1 MRRLGTIALLLP
13 AGMLLFFIFVLPLLR
28 LFRLSFTAEAGAFSA
43 YAHLLGDEVYRRVFI
58 NTIVIAV
65 STTAIS
71 VVVSYPVAMVLV
83 RLSSGWRALM
93 FGCILL
99 PLWISVLVRT
109 FSWLLLLERNGPINR
124 MLVGSGVIASPLEIL
139 FTPTAVVI
147 GMVHVLM
154 PYAILPIYA
163 ALVRID
169 PALLRASDGLG
180 ATKLTTFFRILL
192 PLSARGVM
200 TAATFVFLL
209 SFGFFITPAVLGG
222 AKSTNL
228 SMLIDNFV
236 SEQLVWPLAAA
247 ASMILLGACLAML
260 AVVSRVIPVRG
271 LVEAR

>member
-1 MRRLGTIALLLP
+1 MAL
-13 AGMLLFFIFVLPLLR
+13 A
-28 LFRLSFTAEAGAFSA
+28 RLS
-43 YAHLLGDEVYRRVFI
+43 
-58 NTIVIAV
+58 
-65 STTAIS
+65 
-71 VVVSYPVAMVLV
+71 P
-83 RLSSGWRALM
+83 GWRALM

-124 MLVGSGVIASPLEIL
+124 AGRVGPRRD
-139 FTPTAVVI
+139 
-147 GMVHVLM
+147 
-154 PYAILPIYA
+154 A
-163 ALVRID
+163 AGGPFHPDGRRDRHGSRADALRDPADLCGAGAID

-180 ATKLTTFFRILL
+180 ATRLTTFRRILL
-192 PLSARGVM
+192 PFSARGVM

-236 SEQLVWPLAAA
+236 NEQLVWPLAAA

-260 AVVSRVIPVRG
+260 AVVSRVIPVTG

>member
-13 AGMLLFFIFVLPLLR
+13 AAMLLFVIFVVPLLR
-28 LFRLSFTAEAGAFSA
+28 LFVLSLSAEAGPLSA
-43 YAHLLGDEVYRRVFI
+43 YAHLLGDEVYRRVFF
-58 NTIVIAV
+58 NTVVIAV
-65 STTAIS
+65 ATTTIS
-71 VVVSYPVAMVLV
+71 VVVSYPLAMVLV

-124 MLVGSGVIASPLEIL
+124 SLVGMGVVATPIEVL

-180 ATKLTTFFRILL
+180 ASRLTTFRRILL
-192 PLSARGVM
+192 PLSSRGVL

-236 SEQLVWPLAAA
+236 NEQLVWPLAAA
-247 ASMILLGACLAML
+247 ASMILLAACLATL
-260 AVVSRVIPVRG
+260 AVIGRAIPVSG

>member
-1 MRRLGTIALLLP
+1 MRRLGTFALLLP
-13 AGMLLFFIFVLPLLR
+13 AALLLFFVFLLPLLR
-28 LFRLSFTAEAGAFSA
+28 LFQLSFSAQAGPLAA
-43 YAHLLGDEVYRRVFI
+43 YAQLLGEPVYIRIFV
-58 NTIVIAV
+58 NTLVIALA
-65 STTAIS
+65 TTAIS
-71 VVVSYPVAMVLV
+71 IVVSYPLAMVLV
-83 RLSSGWRALM
+83 RLSPGWRALM

-124 MLVGSGVIASPLEIL
+124 ILVGSGLVATPLEVL
-139 FTPTAVVI
+139 FTQTAVVI

-180 ATKLTTFFRILL
+180 ATRLTTFRRILL

-209 SFGFFITPAVLGG
+209 SLGFFITPAVLGG
-222 AKSTNL
+222 AKSTSL

-236 SEQLVWPLAAA
+236 NEQLVWPLAAA
-247 ASMILLGACLAML
+247 ASMILLGSCLVML
-260 AVVSRVIPVRG
+260 ALVSRVIPVTG

>member
-28 LFRLSFTAEAGAFSA
+28 LFRLSFTADAGPLSA
-43 YAHLLGDEVYRRVFI
+43 YAHLLGDEVYRRVFF

-65 STTAIS
+65 ATTAIS
-71 VVVSYPVAMVLV
+71 VVVSYPVAMVLA

-93 FGCILL
+93 FACILL

-200 TAATFVFLL
+200 TATTFVFLL

>member
-1 MRRLGTIALLLP
+1 MKRLGTIALLLP
-13 AGMLLFFIFVLPLLR
+13 ATMLLFFIFVLPLLR
-28 LFRLSFTAEAGAFSA
+28 LFSLSFSSAEGPFST
-43 YAHLLGDEVYRRVFI
+43 YAHLMGDEVYRKVFF
-58 NTIVIAV
+58 NTVIIAV
-65 STTAIS
+65 LTTAIS
-71 VVVSYPVAMVLV
+71 VLVSYPVAMVLA

-109 FSWLLLLERNGPINR
+109 FSWLLLLERNGPVNR
-124 MLVGSGVIASPLEIL
+124 MLVGSGIIASPFEIL

-180 ATKLTTFFRILL
+180 ASKLTTFFRILL

-236 SEQLVWPLAAA
+236 SEQLVWPMAAA
-247 ASMILLGACLAML
+247 ASMILLGACLVML
-260 AVVSRVIPVRG
+260 AAVNRVIPVRA

>member
-13 AGMLLFFIFVLPLLR
+13 ASMLLFFIFVLPLVR
-28 LFRLSFTAEAGAFSA
+28 LFSLSLSAEAGPLSS
-43 YAHLLGDEVYRRVFI
+43 YAQLLGDEVYFRVFR
-58 NTIVIAV
+58 NTVMIAV

-71 VVVSYPVAMVLV
+71 IVVSYPLAMALV
-83 RLSSGWRALM
+83 RLSPGWRALM

-124 MLVGSGVIASPLEIL
+124 MLVGTGLVATPLEVL

-154 PYAILPIYA
+154 PYSILPIYA

-180 ATKLTTFFRILL
+180 ATRLTTFFRILL

-247 ASMILLGACLAML
+247 ASMILLGACLATL
-260 AVVSRVIPVRG
+260 AVVSRLIPVTA

>member
-1 MRRLGTIALLLP
+1 MKRLGTIALLLP
-13 AGMLLFFIFVLPLLR
+13 AAMLLFFIFVLPLLR
-28 LFRLSFTAEAGAFSA
+28 LFRLSFSGDAGPFST
-43 YAHLLGDEVYRRVFI
+43 YAHLIGDEVYRKVFF
-58 NTIVIAV
+58 NTLLIAV
-65 STTAIS
+65 ATTAIS
-71 VVVSYPVAMVLV
+71 VVVSYPVAMVLT

-124 MLVGSGVIASPLEIL
+124 MLIGSGLTTAPLEVL
-139 FTPTAVVI
+139 FTPTAVII

-163 ALVRID
+163 ALVRVD

-180 ATKLTTFFRILL
+180 ATKLTTFRRVLL
-192 PLSARGVM
+192 PLSARGVI

-209 SFGFFITPAVLGG
+209 SLGFFITPAVLGG

-236 SEQLVWPLAAA
+236 SEQLVWPMAAS
-247 ASMILLGACLAML
+247 ASMILLASCLLML
-260 AVVSRVIPVRG
+260 TIVSRVIPVSG

>member
-28 LFRLSFTAEAGAFSA
+28 LFRLSFSADAGPLSA
-43 YAHLLGDEVYRRVFI
+43 YAHLLGDEVYRRVFV

-71 VVVSYPVAMVLV
+71 VVVSYPVAMVLA
-83 RLSSGWRALM
+83 RLSSGWRALL

-180 ATKLTTFFRILL
+180 ATKLTTFRRILL

-260 AVVSRVIPVRG
+260 AVVSRVIPVHG

>member
-1 MRRLGTIALLLP
+1 MRRLGTLALLLP
-13 AGMLLFFIFVLPLLR
+13 AAMLLLFIFVLPLAR
-28 LFRLSFTAEAGAFSA
+28 LFRLSFSAEAGPLSA
-43 YAHLLGDEVYRRVFI
+43 YAHLLGDEVYRKVFF
-58 NTIVIAV
+58 NTLIVAV

-71 VVVSYPVAMVLV
+71 VLVSYPVAMVLV

-124 MLVGSGVIASPLEIL
+124 MLVGSGLTSAPLEVL

-163 ALVRID
+163 SLVRID

-180 ATKLTTFFRILL
+180 ASRLTTFHRVLL
-192 PLSARGVM
+192 PLSMRGVM

-209 SFGFFITPAVLGG
+209 SLGFFITPAVLGG

-247 ASMILLGACLAML
+247 ASMILLGACLVML
-260 AVVSRVIPVRG
+260 AAASRVVPVSG